1 MHVLRHAVDSI
12 AHATGFSGVLR
23 VDRGEE
29 VELATAH
36 GLAHRGYG
44 IANTVDTQFAIASG
58 TKGLTAAAVV
68 SLIEDGLLDLSTT
81 ARSVLGQDLPLIDD
95 DVTIEHLL
103 SHRSG
108 IGDYLD
114 EEADHD
120 IADYLMPVP
129 VHELATTEQYLSVL
143 DGHETK
149 FPPDERFAYS
159 NSGYVV
165 LALIAERTSG
175 IPFHELVRQRVCEP
189 AGMDDSEFLRSDEL
203 PGRAALGYL
212 TIDGVSRTNMFHLP
226 VRGSGD
232 GGIYSTVADVSSFW
246 SAVFAGRIVSADWV
260 AEMVRPRSHVPQ
272 GSRRYGLGFW
282 LDQSSDVVML
292 EGSDAGVSF
301 RSVHDPGRKITHT
314 VISNTSDGAW
324 PIARLLAER
333 SSASEDARCN

>member
-1 MHVLRHAVDSI
+1 MQPLRSAVDSL
-12 AHATGFSGVLR
+12 AHAHGFSGVVR
-23 VDRGEE
+23 VDRGDE
-29 VELATAH
+29 VELASAY
-36 GLAHRGYG
+36 GFAHRGHE
-44 IANTVDTQFAIASG
+44 IPNRVDTQFAIASG
-58 TKGLTAAAVV
+58 TKGLTAVAVA
-68 SLIEDGLLDLSTT
+68 SLVEDGSLDLSTT
-81 ARSVLGQDLPLIDD
+81 ARSVLGRDLPLIGD

-114 EEADHD
+114 EDAGVD

-129 VHELATTEQYLSVL
+129 VHELATTEQYLAVL

-149 FPPDERFAYS
+149 FRPGDRFAYC

-212 TIDGVSRTNMFHLP
+212 TVDGASRTNVFHLP

-232 GGIYSTVADVSSFW
+232 GGIYTTVANVSSFW
-246 SAVFAGRIVSADWV
+246 RALFAGQIVSADCV
-260 AEMVRPRSHVPQ
+260 AELVRPRSDEPQ

-282 LDQSSDVVML
+282 LDESSDVVML

-301 RSVHDPGRKITHT
+301 FSRHDPTSRITHT

-324 PIARLLAER
+324 PIARLLVETL
-333 SSASEDARCN
+333 SS